1 MSGLGNAFL
10 GFRGE
15 VESEVVNF
23 ASNLVF
29 TAPTGDQSRGFS
41 TGRMTVDWTNHFS
54 RTFSSVTPF
63 ASAGLANT
71 VSDTAFFIRPFSTLG
86 MVGHFEGGATY
97 AFTPAASLSG
107 SAYAVRGIGEQRVIS
122 KVIRDL
128 PAAAAVA
135 ATAVQ
140 RLDGERN
147 RVFETQPETV
157 AEAGIINDH
166 GFSTWFAVN
175 ANPVVDF
182 HAGYSRSVSFAYNT
196 LFFGVGFRIGQ

>member
-1 MSGLGNAFL
+1 
-10 GFRGE
+10 
-15 VESEVVNF
+15 
-23 ASNLVF
+23 
-29 TAPTGDQSRGFS
+29 
-41 TGRMTVDWTNHFS
+41 MTVDWTNSFS

-86 MVGHFEGGATY
+86 MIGHFEGGATY
-97 AFTPAASLSG
+97 AFTPAVSVSG
-107 SAYAVRGIGEQRVIS
+107 SAYAVRGIGEQRIIS

-128 PAAAAVA
+128 PTPAATTA
-135 ATAVQ
+135 ATAVR

-157 AEAGIINDH
+157 AQAEIINDH

-182 HAGYSRSVSFAYNT
+182 HAGYSRSVSYAYNT